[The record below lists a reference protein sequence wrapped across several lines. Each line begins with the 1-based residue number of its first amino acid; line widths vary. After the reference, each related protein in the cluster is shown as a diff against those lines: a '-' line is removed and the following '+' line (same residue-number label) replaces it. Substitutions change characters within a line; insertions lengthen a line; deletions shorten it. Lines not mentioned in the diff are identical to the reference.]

1 MGLFTT
7 TKKFRGQNYSRLKKE
22 CLNRGEKFSDP
33 KFPPHDS
40 TLYYSKQPPGVITW
54 KRPHEIVDKPQ
65 LFIEGASAKDV
76 TQGQLGN
83 CWFVA
88 ACATLAGVKELWH
101 KVIPDYKDQEYGEL
115 HPGIFNFR
123 FWRFG
128 EWVEVVIDDLLPT
141 IEGKLIFTH
150 SKERGEFWCALLEK
164 AYAKLYGSYEALEGG
179 NLSDALVDLT
189 SGVSA
194 HLDLT
199 IGGYVDDF
207 EKRKQLFKMMTKEMS
222 EHSLM
227 CCAITTGETFPRPHS
242 HEEAE
247 MRTNVGLVKGHAYG
261 VTACRK
267 INIGDTGLFSIFK
280 GAQKVRMVRLKNP
293 WGERE
298 WNGAFSDG
306 SPEWSK
312 VSASERQKL
321 GLTFED
327 DGEFWMTF
335 EDFLEHF
342 TDLSICFLINTK
354 FLSFSKT
361 WQETTFFSS
370 WTIGVQGH
378 NTDRAGGCPNHKETF
393 LRNPQ
398 YRFDVRE
405 ETDDIIFQLMQR
417 DAREH
422 KQEGMQNLVIGFH
435 IMKVEENRKY
445 RVHRIHDA
453 VATSDYIRTRSIF
466 LREQLKQGRYVIIPT
481 TFKPDETG
489 DFLMRIFT
497 SKDPDAKELVRDQPK
512 NPWYSCFKKAVM
524 VTTITVKCANN
535 LEKQTAFGEWVNQ
548 AGAMYRSSLQK
559 RRRKHH
565 RRIIDVDPYR
575 DSRDLSSP
583 GEADAYC
590 IIKCEGETVRTPV
603 EKGTSNPNWN
613 TTAIFYRSKPEQP
626 IVIEIWNSNM
636 LVDGFIGRAEV
647 TAPINPTHTQV
658 QLSLYGRRK
667 EKTVEKQGQLLVQVY
682 SDDDLTSI

>member
-1 MGLFTT
+1 MGLFSNITT
-7 TKKFRGQNYSRLKKE
+7 FAGQNYGKLKKD

-40 TLYYSKQPPGVITW
+40 SLFFSKQPPGVITW

-65 LFIEGASAKDV
+65 LFVEGASANDV

-88 ACATLAGVKELWH
+88 ACASLAGVKELWH
-101 KVIPDYKDQEYGEL
+101 RVIPDYKDQEYGDL
-115 HPGIFNFR
+115 HPGIFHFR

-128 EWVEVVIDDLLPT
+128 EWLDVIIDDLLPT
-141 IEGKLIFTH
+141 IEGELVFVH
-150 SKERGEFWCALLEK
+150 SREKKEFWCALLEK
-164 AYAKLYGSYEALEGG
+164 AYAKLHGSYEALEGG

-199 IGGYVDDF
+199 VGGYTDDF
-207 EKRKQLFKMMTKEMS
+207 EKRKQLFKMMVKEMN
-222 EHSLM
+222 EHALM
-227 CCAITTGETFPRPHS
+227 CCAITPHS
-242 HEEAE
+242 HEETE

-261 VTACRK
+261 ITAVRK

-280 GAQKVRMVRLKNP
+280 GAQKIRMVRLKNP

-306 SPEWSK
+306 KERSGFVYTTSELTKMYSRSPEWSK
-312 VSASERQKL
+312 VSASEREKL

-335 EDFLEHF
+335 DDFVEHF

-354 FLSFSKT
+354 VFSLSKT
-361 WQETTFFSS
+361 WHETVFVDA
-370 WTIGVQGH
+370 WTIGIRGH
-378 NTDRAGGCPNHKETF
+378 NSDRAGGCPNHKDSF

-398 YRFDVRE
+398 YRFDIRE
-405 ETDDIIFQLMQR
+405 ESDDVIFQLMQKDTR
-417 DAREH
+417 DR
-422 KQEGMQNLVIGFH
+422 KQEGIQNLVIGFH

-445 RVHRIHDA
+445 RVHRIHESI
-453 VATSDYIRTRSIF
+453 ATSDYIRTRAIF

-489 DFLMRIFT
+489 EFIVRMFT
-497 SKDPDAKELVRDQPK
+497 SKDANSRELTLDQPRIR
-512 NPWYSCFKKAVM
+512 WYSCVKKPVL
-524 VTTITVKCANN
+524 VTTITVKGAFN
-535 LEKQTAFGEWVNQ
+535 LEKQSAFG
-548 AGAMYRSSLQK
+548 
-559 RRRKHH
+559 
-565 RRIIDVDPYR
+565 
-575 DSRDLSSP
+575 

-590 IIKCEGETVRTPV
+590 IIKCEGEVVRTPV
-603 EKGTSNPNWN
+603 EKGTSDPKWD
-613 TTAIFYRSKPEQP
+613 TTAIFYRTKPGQP
-626 IVIEIWNSNM
+626 IVLEVWNSNLLM
-636 LVDGFIGRAEV
+636 DGFIGRAEV
-647 TAPINPTHTQV
+647 VAPINPNVTQV
-658 QLSLYGRRK
+658 ELPLFGRRK
-667 EKTVEKQGQLLVQVY
+667 EKTLEKQGKLVVQVY

>member
-1 MGLFTT
+1 MGLFSNITT
-7 TKKFRGQNYSRLKKE
+7 FAGQNYGKLKKD

-40 TLYYSKQPPGVITW
+40 SLFFSKQPPGVITW

-65 LFIEGASAKDV
+65 LFVEGASANDV

-88 ACATLAGVKELWH
+88 ACASLAGVKELWH
-101 KVIPDYKDQEYGEL
+101 RVIPDYKDQEYGEL
-115 HPGIFNFR
+115 HPGIFHFR

-128 EWVEVVIDDLLPT
+128 EWLDVVIDDLLPT
-141 IEGKLIFTH
+141 IEGELVFVH
-150 SKERGEFWCALLEK
+150 SRERKEFWCALLEK
-164 AYAKLYGSYEALEGG
+164 AYAKLHGSYEALEGG

-199 IGGYVDDF
+199 VGGYTDDF
-207 EKRKQLFKMMTKEMS
+207 EKRKQLFKMMAKEMN
-222 EHSLM
+222 EHALM
-227 CCAITTGETFPRPHS
+227 CCAITTGENFTGPHS

-261 VTACRK
+261 ITAVRK

-280 GAQKVRMVRLKNP
+280 GAQKIRMVRLKNP

-312 VSASERQKL
+312 VSASEREKL

-335 EDFLEHF
+335 DDFVEHF

-354 FLSFSKT
+354 VFSLSKT
-361 WQETTFFSS
+361 WHETVFVDA
-370 WTIGVQGH
+370 WTIGIRGH
-378 NTDRAGGCPNHKETF
+378 NSDRAGGCPNHKDSF

-398 YRFDVRE
+398 YRFDIKE
-405 ETDDIIFQLMQR
+405 ESDDVIFQLMQKDTR
-417 DAREH
+417 DR
-422 KQEGMQNLVIGFH
+422 KQEGLQNLVIGFH

-445 RVHRIHDA
+445 RVHRIHESI
-453 VATSDYIRTRSIF
+453 ATSDYIRTRAIF
-466 LREQLKQGRYVIIPT
+466 LREQLKQGRYVIMPT

-489 DFLMRIFT
+489 EYIMRMFT
-497 SKDPDAKELVRDQPK
+497 SKDANARELTLDQPRIR
-512 NPWYSCFKKAVM
+512 WYSCVKKPVL
-524 VTTITVKCANN
+524 VTTITVKGAFN
-535 LEKQTAFGEWVNQ
+535 LEKQSAFG
-548 AGAMYRSSLQK
+548 
-559 RRRKHH
+559 
-565 RRIIDVDPYR
+565 
-575 DSRDLSSP
+575 

-590 IIKCEGETVRTPV
+590 LIKCESEVVRTPI
-603 EKGTSNPNWN
+603 EKGTSDPKWD
-613 TTAIFYRSKPEQP
+613 TTAIFYRTKPGQP
-626 IVIEIWNSNM
+626 IVLEVWNSNLLM
-636 LVDGFIGRAEV
+636 DGFIGRAEV
-647 TAPINPTHTQV
+647 MAPINPNVTQV
-658 QLSLYGRRK
+658 ELPLFGRRK
-667 EKTVEKQGQLLVQVY
+667 EKTLEKQGKLVVQVY

>member
-1 MGLFTT
+1 MRLP
-7 TKKFRGQNYSRLKKE
+7 NSRQWSSL
-22 CLNRGEKFSDP
+22 
-33 KFPPHDS
+33 
-40 TLYYSKQPPGVITW
+40 

-65 LFIEGASAKDV
+65 LFVEGASANDV

-88 ACATLAGVKELWH
+88 ACASLAGVKELWH
-101 KVIPDYKDQEYGEL
+101 RVIPDYKDQEYGEL
-115 HPGIFNFR
+115 HPGIFHFR

-128 EWVEVVIDDLLPT
+128 EWLDVVIDDLLPT
-141 IEGKLIFTH
+141 IEGELVFVH
-150 SKERGEFWCALLEK
+150 SRERKEFWCALLEK
-164 AYAKLYGSYEALEGG
+164 AYAKLHGSYEALEGG

-199 IGGYVDDF
+199 VGGYTDDF
-207 EKRKQLFKMMTKEMS
+207 EKRKQLFKMMAKEMN
-222 EHSLM
+222 EHALM
-227 CCAITTGETFPRPHS
+227 CCAITPHS

-261 VTACRK
+261 ITAVRK

-280 GAQKVRMVRLKNP
+280 GAQKIRMVRLKNP

-312 VSASERQKL
+312 VSASEREKL

-335 EDFLEHF
+335 DDFVEHF

-354 FLSFSKT
+354 VFSLSKT
-361 WQETTFFSS
+361 WHETVFVDA
-370 WTIGVQGH
+370 WTIGIRGH
-378 NTDRAGGCPNHKETF
+378 NSDRAGGCPNHKDSF

-398 YRFDVRE
+398 YRFDIKE
-405 ETDDIIFQLMQR
+405 ESDDVIFQLMQKDTR
-417 DAREH
+417 DR
-422 KQEGMQNLVIGFH
+422 KQEGLQNLVIGFH

-445 RVHRIHDA
+445 RVHRIHESI
-453 VATSDYIRTRSIF
+453 ATSDYIRTRAIF
-466 LREQLKQGRYVIIPT
+466 LREQLKQGRYVIMPT

-489 DFLMRIFT
+489 EYIMRMFT
-497 SKDPDAKELVRDQPK
+497 SKDANARELTLDQPRIR
-512 NPWYSCFKKAVM
+512 WYSCVKKPVL
-524 VTTITVKCANN
+524 VTTITVKGAFN
-535 LEKQTAFGEWVNQ
+535 LEKQSAFG
-548 AGAMYRSSLQK
+548 
-559 RRRKHH
+559 
-565 RRIIDVDPYR
+565 
-575 DSRDLSSP
+575 

-590 IIKCEGETVRTPV
+590 LIKCESEVVRTPI
-603 EKGTSNPNWN
+603 EKGTSDPKWD
-613 TTAIFYRSKPEQP
+613 TTAIFYRTKPGQP
-626 IVIEIWNSNM
+626 IVLEVWNSNLLM
-636 LVDGFIGRAEV
+636 DGFIGRAEV
-647 TAPINPTHTQV
+647 MAPINPNVTQV
-658 QLSLYGRRK
+658 ELPLFGRRK
-667 EKTVEKQGQLLVQVY
+667 EKTLEKQGKLVVQVY

>member
-1 MGLFTT
+1 MGLFST
-7 TKKFRGQNYSRLKKE
+7 TKAFHGQDYSKLKKD

-40 TLYYSKQPPGVITW
+40 SLFFNKQPPGVITW
-54 KRPHEIVDKPQ
+54 KRPHELVDKPR
-65 LFIEGASAKDV
+65 LFVEGASANDV

-83 CWFVA
+83 CWYVA

-101 KVIPDYKDQEYGEL
+101 KVIPDYKDQEYGDI
-115 HPGIFNFR
+115 HPGIFHFR

-128 EWVEVVIDDLLPT
+128 EWLDVVIDDLLPT
-141 IEGKLIFTH
+141 IEGQLIFTH
-150 SKERGEFWCALLEK
+150 SREKGEFWCALLEK
-164 AYAKLYGSYEALEGG
+164 AYAKLHGSYEALEGG

-199 IGGYVDDF
+199 IGGYIEDF
-207 EKRKQLFKMMTKEMS
+207 EKRKQLFKMMSKEMS
-222 EHSLM
+222 DHALM
-227 CCAITTGETFPRPHS
+227 CCAITPHS

-261 VTACRK
+261 ITACRK
-267 INIGDTGLFSIFK
+267 INIGDTGLFSIFR
-280 GAQKVRMVRLKNP
+280 GVQKVRMIRLKNP

-312 VSASERQKL
+312 VSASEREKL

-335 EDFLEHF
+335 EDFVQHF

-361 WQETTFFSS
+361 WYESIFFSS
-370 WTIGVQGH
+370 WTIGVRGH
-378 NTDRAGGCPNHKETF
+378 NTDRAGGCPNHKDTF

-398 YRFDVRE
+398 YRFDIKD
-405 ETDDIIFQLMQR
+405 ETDDVIFQLMQKDTR
-417 DAREH
+417 DR
-422 KQEGMQNLVIGFH
+422 KQDGIQSLVIGFH
-435 IMKVEENRKY
+435 IMKVEENRRY
-445 RVHRIHDA
+445 RVHRIHDS
-453 VATSDYIRTRSIF
+453 VATSDYIRTRAIF

-489 DFLMRIFT
+489 EFILRMFT
-497 SKDPDAKELVRDQPK
+497 SKDPDARELKKDQPK
-512 NPWYSCFKKAVM
+512 IPWYSCVKKPAI
-524 VTTITVKCANN
+524 VTTVTVKCAYN
-535 LEKQTAFGEWVNQ
+535 LEKQSAFG
-548 AGAMYRSSLQK
+548 
-559 RRRKHH
+559 
-565 RRIIDVDPYR
+565 
-575 DSRDLSSP
+575 

-590 IIKCEGETVRTPV
+590 IIKCEGESVRTPID
-603 EKGTSNPNWN
+603 KKTSNPEWN
-613 TTAIFYRSKPEQP
+613 TTAIFYRTKPEQP
-626 IVIEIWNSNM
+626 LVIEICLLPQNFHSRMDACPDGVFMREVIISFVFFLGFFKVTLLTASEM
-636 LVDGFIGRAEV
+636 LPYD
-647 TAPINPTHTQV
+647 
-658 QLSLYGRRK
+658 SLILGVPQKMYH
-667 EKTVEKQGQLLVQVY
+667 
-682 SDDDLTSI
+682 D

>member
-40 TLYYSKQPPGVITW
+40 TLYFSKQPPGVITW

-65 LFIEGASAKDV
+65 LFIEGASARDV

-227 CCAITTGETFPRPHS
+227 CCAITPHS

-247 MRTNVGLVKGHAYG
+247 MRTSVGLVKGHAYG

-361 WQETTFFSS
+361 WQETTFFNS
-370 WTIGVQGH
+370 WTIGVRGH

-405 ETDDIIFQLMQR
+405 ETDDVIFQLMQR

-466 LREQLKQGRYVIIPT
+466 LREQLKQGRYVLIPT

-497 SKDPDAKELVRDQPK
+497 SKDPDAKELVLDQPK

-535 LEKQTAFGEWVNQ
+535 LEKQTAFG
-548 AGAMYRSSLQK
+548 
-559 RRRKHH
+559 
-565 RRIIDVDPYR
+565 
-575 DSRDLSSP
+575 

-603 EKGTSNPNWN
+603 EKGTSNPKWN

-647 TAPINPTHTQV
+647 TAPINPSHTQV

>member
-1 MGLFTT
+1 MGLFST
-7 TKKFRGQNYSRLKKE
+7 TKAFHGQDYSKLKKD

-40 TLYYSKQPPGVITW
+40 SLFFNKQPPGVITW
-54 KRPHEIVDKPQ
+54 KRPHELVDKPR
-65 LFIEGASAKDV
+65 LFVEGASANDV

-83 CWFVA
+83 CWYVA

-101 KVIPDYKDQEYGEL
+101 KVIPDYKDQEYGDI
-115 HPGIFNFR
+115 HPGIFHFR

-128 EWVEVVIDDLLPT
+128 EWLDVVIDDLLPT
-141 IEGKLIFTH
+141 IEGQLIFTH
-150 SKERGEFWCALLEK
+150 SREKGEFWCALLEK
-164 AYAKLYGSYEALEGG
+164 AYAKLHGSYEALEGG

-199 IGGYVDDF
+199 IGGYIEDF
-207 EKRKQLFKMMTKEMS
+207 EKRKQLFKMMSKEMS
-222 EHSLM
+222 DHALM
-227 CCAITTGETFPRPHS
+227 CCAITPHS

-261 VTACRK
+261 ITACRK
-267 INIGDTGLFSIFK
+267 INIGDTGLFSIFR
-280 GAQKVRMVRLKNP
+280 GVQKVRMIRLKNP

-312 VSASERQKL
+312 VSASEREKL

-335 EDFLEHF
+335 EDFVQHF

-361 WQETTFFSS
+361 WYESIFFSS
-370 WTIGVQGH
+370 WTIGVRGH
-378 NTDRAGGCPNHKETF
+378 NTDRAGGCPNHKDTF

-398 YRFDVRE
+398 YRFDIKD
-405 ETDDIIFQLMQR
+405 ETDDVIFQLMQKDTR
-417 DAREH
+417 DR
-422 KQEGMQNLVIGFH
+422 KQDGIQSLVIGFH
-435 IMKVEENRKY
+435 IMKVEENRRY
-445 RVHRIHDA
+445 RVHRIHDS
-453 VATSDYIRTRSIF
+453 VATSDYIRTRAIF

-489 DFLMRIFT
+489 EFILRMFT
-497 SKDPDAKELVRDQPK
+497 SKDPDARELKKDQPK
-512 NPWYSCFKKAVM
+512 IPWYSCVKKPAI
-524 VTTITVKCANN
+524 VTTVTVKCAYN
-535 LEKQTAFGEWVNQ
+535 LEKQSAFG
-548 AGAMYRSSLQK
+548 
-559 RRRKHH
+559 
-565 RRIIDVDPYR
+565 
-575 DSRDLSSP
+575 

-590 IIKCEGETVRTPV
+590 IIKCEGESVRTPID
-603 EKGTSNPNWN
+603 KKTSNPEWN
-613 TTAIFYRSKPEQP
+613 TTAIFYRTKPEQP
-626 IVIEIWNSNM
+626 LVIEIWNSNM
-636 LVDGFIGRAEV
+636 LMDGFIGRAEV
-647 TAPINPTHTQV
+647 TAPINPSITQIE
-658 QLSLYGRRK
+658 LSLFGRRK
-667 EKTVEKQGQLLVQVY
+667 EKTVEKPGKLIVQVY

>member
-1 MGLFTT
+1 MGLFSSA
-7 TKKFRGQNYSRLKKE
+7 KNFRGQDYAKLKKD

-40 TLYYSKQPPGVITW
+40 SLYFSKQPPGVVTW
-54 KRPHEIVDKPQ
+54 KRPHELVDKPQ

-101 KVIPDYKDQEYGEL
+101 KVIPDYKDQEYGDL
-115 HPGIFNFR
+115 HPGIFHFR

-128 EWVEVVIDDLLPT
+128 EWIEVVVDDLLPT
-141 IEGKLIFTH
+141 IEGQLIFTH

-207 EKRKQLFKMMTKEMS
+207 EKRKQLFKMMSKEMN

-227 CCAITTGETFPRPHS
+227 CCAITPHS

-247 MRTNVGLVKGHAYG
+247 MRTSVGLVKGHAYG
-261 VTACRK
+261 ITACKK

-293 WGERE
+293 WGEKE

-361 WQETTFFSS
+361 WHETTFFNS
-370 WTIGVQGH
+370 WTIGIRGH
-378 NTDRAGGCPNHKETF
+378 NSDRAGGCPNHKDTF

-398 YRFDVRE
+398 FRFDIKE
-405 ETDDIIFQLMQR
+405 ETDDVVFQLMQK
-417 DAREH
+417 DARER

-435 IMKVEENRKY
+435 IMRVEENRKY

-453 VATSDYIRTRSIF
+453 VATSDYIRTRGIF
-466 LREQLKQGRYVIIPT
+466 LREQLKEGRYVIIPT

-489 DFLMRIFT
+489 EFLLRVFT
-497 SKDPDAKELVRDQPK
+497 SKDPDAKELIKDQPK

-524 VTTITVKCANN
+524 VTTITVKCASN
-535 LEKQTAFGEWVNQ
+535 LEKQSAFG
-548 AGAMYRSSLQK
+548 G
-559 RRRKHH
+559 
-565 RRIIDVDPYR
+565 DP
-575 DSRDLSSP
+575 DS
-583 GEADAYC
+583 YC

-603 EKGTSNPNWN
+603 EKGTANPKWN
-613 TTAIFYRSKPEQP
+613 TTAIFYRAKPEQP

-647 TAPINPTHTQV
+647 TAPINPNYTQV

-667 EKTVEKQGQLLVQVY
+667 EKTVEKQGHLLVQVY

>member
-40 TLYYSKQPPGVITW
+40 TLYFSKQPPGVITW

-65 LFIEGASAKDV
+65 LFIEGASARDV

-227 CCAITTGETFPRPHS
+227 CCAITPHS

-247 MRTNVGLVKGHAYG
+247 MRTSVGLVKGHAYG

-361 WQETTFFSS
+361 WQETTFFNS
-370 WTIGVQGH
+370 WTIGVRGH

-405 ETDDIIFQLMQR
+405 ETDDVIFQLMQR

-466 LREQLKQGRYVIIPT
+466 LREQLKQGRYVVIPT

-497 SKDPDAKELVRDQPK
+497 SKDPDAKELVLDQPK

-535 LEKQTAFGEWVNQ
+535 LEKQTAFG
-548 AGAMYRSSLQK
+548 
-559 RRRKHH
+559 
-565 RRIIDVDPYR
+565 
-575 DSRDLSSP
+575 

-603 EKGTSNPNWN
+603 EKGTSNPKWN

-647 TAPINPTHTQV
+647 TAPINPSHTQV

>member
-40 TLYYSKQPPGVITW
+40 TLYFSKQPPGVITW

-65 LFIEGASAKDV
+65 LFIEGASARDV

-227 CCAITTGETFPRPHS
+227 CCAITPHS
-242 HEEAE
+242 HEESE
-247 MRTNVGLVKGHAYG
+247 MRTSVGLVKGHAYG

-361 WQETTFFSS
+361 WQETTFFNS
-370 WTIGVQGH
+370 WTIGVRGH
-378 NTDRAGGCPNHKETF
+378 NADRAGGCPNHKETF

-398 YRFDVRE
+398 YRFDVKE
-405 ETDDIIFQLMQR
+405 ETDDVIFQLMQR

-497 SKDPDAKELVRDQPK
+497 SKDPDAKELVLDQPK

-535 LEKQTAFGEWVNQ
+535 LEKQTAFG
-548 AGAMYRSSLQK
+548 
-559 RRRKHH
+559 
-565 RRIIDVDPYR
+565 
-575 DSRDLSSP
+575 

-603 EKGTSNPNWN
+603 EKGTSNPKWN

-647 TAPINPTHTQV
+647 TAPINPSHTQV

>member
-1 MGLFTT
+1 MGLFSSA
-7 TKKFRGQNYSRLKKE
+7 KNFRGQDYAKLKKD

-40 TLYYSKQPPGVITW
+40 SLYFSKQPPGVVTW
-54 KRPHEIVDKPQ
+54 KRPHELVDKPQ

-101 KVIPDYKDQEYGEL
+101 KVIPDYKDQEYGDL
-115 HPGIFNFR
+115 HPGIFHFR

-128 EWVEVVIDDLLPT
+128 EWIEVVVDDLLPT
-141 IEGKLIFTH
+141 IEGQLIFTH

-207 EKRKQLFKMMTKEMS
+207 EKRKQLFKMMSKEMN

-247 MRTNVGLVKGHAYG
+247 MRTSVGLVKGHAYG
-261 VTACRK
+261 ITACKK

-293 WGERE
+293 WGEKE

-361 WQETTFFSS
+361 WHETTFFNS
-370 WTIGVQGH
+370 WTIGIRGH
-378 NTDRAGGCPNHKETF
+378 NSDRAGGCPNHKDTF

-398 YRFDVRE
+398 FRFDIKE
-405 ETDDIIFQLMQR
+405 ETDDVVFQLMQK
-417 DAREH
+417 DARER

-435 IMKVEENRKY
+435 IMRVEENRKY

-453 VATSDYIRTRSIF
+453 VATSDYIRTRGIF
-466 LREQLKQGRYVIIPT
+466 LREQLKEGRYVIIPT

-489 DFLMRIFT
+489 EFLLRVFT
-497 SKDPDAKELVRDQPK
+497 SKDPDAKELIKDQPK

-524 VTTITVKCANN
+524 VTTITVKCASN
-535 LEKQTAFGEWVNQ
+535 LEKQSAFG
-548 AGAMYRSSLQK
+548 G
-559 RRRKHH
+559 
-565 RRIIDVDPYR
+565 DP
-575 DSRDLSSP
+575 DS
-583 GEADAYC
+583 YC

-603 EKGTSNPNWN
+603 EKGTANPKWN
-613 TTAIFYRSKPEQP
+613 TTAIFYRAKPEQP

-647 TAPINPTHTQV
+647 TAPINPNYTQV

-667 EKTVEKQGQLLVQVY
+667 EKTVEKQGHLLVQVY

>member
-1 MGLFTT
+1 MGLFST
-7 TKKFRGQNYSRLKKE
+7 TKAFHGQDYSKLKKD

-40 TLYYSKQPPGVITW
+40 SLFFNKQPPGVITW
-54 KRPHEIVDKPQ
+54 KRPHELVDKPR
-65 LFIEGASAKDV
+65 LFVEGASANDV

-83 CWFVA
+83 CWYVA

-101 KVIPDYKDQEYGEL
+101 KVIPDYKDQEYGDI
-115 HPGIFNFR
+115 HPGIFHFR

-128 EWVEVVIDDLLPT
+128 EWLDVVIDDLLPT
-141 IEGKLIFTH
+141 IEGQLIFTH
-150 SKERGEFWCALLEK
+150 SREKGEFWCALLEK
-164 AYAKLYGSYEALEGG
+164 AYAKLHGSYEALEGG

-199 IGGYVDDF
+199 IGGYIEDF
-207 EKRKQLFKMMTKEMS
+207 EKRKQLFKMMSKEMS
-222 EHSLM
+222 DHALM
-227 CCAITTGETFPRPHS
+227 CCAITPHS

-261 VTACRK
+261 ITACRK
-267 INIGDTGLFSIFK
+267 INIGDTGLFSIFR
-280 GAQKVRMVRLKNP
+280 GVQKVRMIRLKNP

-312 VSASERQKL
+312 VSASEREKL

-335 EDFLEHF
+335 EDFVQHF

-361 WQETTFFSS
+361 WYESMFFSS
-370 WTIGVQGH
+370 WTIGVRGH
-378 NTDRAGGCPNHKETF
+378 NTDRAGGCPNHKDTF

-398 YRFDVRE
+398 YRFDIKD
-405 ETDDIIFQLMQR
+405 ETDDVIFQLMQKDTR
-417 DAREH
+417 DR
-422 KQEGMQNLVIGFH
+422 KQDGIQSLVIGFH
-435 IMKVEENRKY
+435 IMKVEENRRY
-445 RVHRIHDA
+445 RVHRIHDS
-453 VATSDYIRTRSIF
+453 VATSDYIRTRAIF

-489 DFLMRIFT
+489 EFILRMFT
-497 SKDPDAKELVRDQPK
+497 SKDPDARELKKDQPK
-512 NPWYSCFKKAVM
+512 IPWYSCVKKPAI
-524 VTTITVKCANN
+524 VTTVTVKCAYN
-535 LEKQTAFGEWVNQ
+535 LEKQSAFG
-548 AGAMYRSSLQK
+548 
-559 RRRKHH
+559 
-565 RRIIDVDPYR
+565 
-575 DSRDLSSP
+575 
-583 GEADAYC
+583 GEVDAYC
-590 IIKCEGETVRTPV
+590 IIKCEGESVRTPID
-603 EKGTSNPNWN
+603 KKTSNPEWN
-613 TTAIFYRSKPEQP
+613 TTAIFYRTKPEQP
-626 IVIEIWNSNM
+626 LVIEIWNSNM
-636 LVDGFIGRAEV
+636 LMDGFIGRAEV
-647 TAPINPTHTQV
+647 TAPINPSITQIE
-658 QLSLYGRRK
+658 LSLFGRRK
-667 EKTVEKQGQLLVQVY
+667 EKTVEKPGKLIVQVY

>member
-1 MGLFTT
+1 MGLFSNVTT
-7 TKKFRGQNYSRLKKE
+7 FAGQNYSKLKKD

-40 TLYYSKQPPGVITW
+40 SLFFSKQPPGVITW

-65 LFIEGASAKDV
+65 LFVEGASANDV

-88 ACATLAGVKELWH
+88 ACASLAGVKELWH
-101 KVIPDYKDQEYGEL
+101 RVIPDYKDQEYGEL
-115 HPGIFNFR
+115 HPGIFHFR

-128 EWVEVVIDDLLPT
+128 EWLDVVIDDLLPT
-141 IEGKLIFTH
+141 IEGELIFVH
-150 SKERGEFWCALLEK
+150 SREKKEFWCALLEK
-164 AYAKLYGSYEALEGG
+164 AYAKLHGSYEALEGG

-199 IGGYVDDF
+199 VGGYTDDF
-207 EKRKQLFKMMTKEMS
+207 EKRKQLFKMMVKEMN
-222 EHSLM
+222 EHALM
-227 CCAITTGETFPRPHS
+227 CCAITTGENFTGPHS

-261 VTACRK
+261 ITAVRK

-280 GAQKVRMVRLKNP
+280 GAQKIRMVRLKNP

-312 VSASERQKL
+312 VSASEREKL

-335 EDFLEHF
+335 DDFVEHF

-354 FLSFSKT
+354 VFSLSKT
-361 WQETTFFSS
+361 WHETVFMDA
-370 WTIGVQGH
+370 WTIGIRGH
-378 NTDRAGGCPNHKETF
+378 NSDRAGGCPNHKDSF

-398 YRFDVRE
+398 YRFDIRE
-405 ETDDIIFQLMQR
+405 ESDDVIFQLMQKDTR
-417 DAREH
+417 DR
-422 KQEGMQNLVIGFH
+422 KQEGIQNLVIGFH

-445 RVHRIHDA
+445 RVHRIHESI
-453 VATSDYIRTRSIF
+453 ATSDYIRTRAIF
-466 LREQLKQGRYVIIPT
+466 LREQLKQGRYVLIPT

-489 DFLMRIFT
+489 EFIMRMFT
-497 SKDPDAKELVRDQPK
+497 SKDASARELILDQPRIR
-512 NPWYSCFKKAVM
+512 WYSCVKKPVL
-524 VTTITVKCANN
+524 VTTITVKGAFN
-535 LEKQTAFGEWVNQ
+535 LEKQSAFG
-548 AGAMYRSSLQK
+548 
-559 RRRKHH
+559 
-565 RRIIDVDPYR
+565 
-575 DSRDLSSP
+575 

-590 IIKCEGETVRTPV
+590 IIKCEGEVVRTLV
-603 EKGTSNPNWN
+603 EKGTSDPKWD
-613 TTAIFYRSKPEQP
+613 TTAIFYRTKPGQP
-626 IVIEIWNSNM
+626 IVLEVWNSNLLM
-636 LVDGFIGRAEV
+636 DGFIGRAEV
-647 TAPINPTHTQV
+647 VAPINPNVTQV
-658 QLSLYGRRK
+658 ELPLFGRRK
-667 EKTVEKQGQLLVQVY
+667 EKTLEKQGKLVVQVY

>member
-40 TLYYSKQPPGVITW
+40 TLYFSKQPPGVITW

-65 LFIEGASAKDV
+65 LFIEGASARDV

-207 EKRKQLFKMMTKEMS
+207 EKRKQLFKMMSKEMS

-227 CCAITTGETFPRPHS
+227 CCAITPHS

-306 SPEWSK
+306 SPEWAK

-335 EDFLEHF
+335 EDFLENF

-361 WQETTFFSS
+361 WQETTFFNS
-370 WTIGVQGH
+370 WTIGVRGH

-405 ETDDIIFQLMQR
+405 ETDDVIFQLMQR

-435 IMKVEENRKY
+435 IMRVEENRKY

-497 SKDPDAKELVRDQPK
+497 SKDPDAKELVLDQPK

-535 LEKQTAFGEWVNQ
+535 LEKQTAFG
-548 AGAMYRSSLQK
+548 
-559 RRRKHH
+559 
-565 RRIIDVDPYR
+565 
-575 DSRDLSSP
+575 

-603 EKGTSNPNWN
+603 EKGTSNPKWN

-647 TAPINPTHTQV
+647 TAPINPSHTQV

>member
-227 CCAITTGETFPRPHS
+227 CCAITPHS

-535 LEKQTAFGEWVNQ
+535 LEKQTAFG
-548 AGAMYRSSLQK
+548 
-559 RRRKHH
+559 
-565 RRIIDVDPYR
+565 
-575 DSRDLSSP
+575 

>member
-1 MGLFTT
+1 MGLFSSA
-7 TKKFRGQNYSRLKKE
+7 KNFRGQDYAKLKKD

-40 TLYYSKQPPGVITW
+40 SLYFSKQPPGVVTW
-54 KRPHEIVDKPQ
+54 KRPHELVDKPQ

-101 KVIPDYKDQEYGEL
+101 KVIPDYKDQEYGDL
-115 HPGIFNFR
+115 HPGIFHFR

-128 EWVEVVIDDLLPT
+128 EWIEVVVDDLLPT
-141 IEGKLIFTH
+141 IEGQLIFTH

-207 EKRKQLFKMMTKEMS
+207 EKRKQLFKMMSKEMN

-227 CCAITTGETFPRPHS
+227 CCAITPHS

-247 MRTNVGLVKGHAYG
+247 MRTSVGLVKGHAYG
-261 VTACRK
+261 ITACKK

-293 WGERE
+293 WGEKE

-306 SPEWSK
+306 TERSEFVYSTSQLTKMYSRSPEWSK

-361 WQETTFFSS
+361 WHETTFFNS
-370 WTIGVQGH
+370 WTIGIRGH
-378 NTDRAGGCPNHKETF
+378 NSDRAGGCPNHKDTF

-398 YRFDVRE
+398 FRFDIKE
-405 ETDDIIFQLMQR
+405 ETDDVVFQLMQK
-417 DAREH
+417 DARER

-435 IMKVEENRKY
+435 IMRVEENRKY

-453 VATSDYIRTRSIF
+453 VATSDYIRTRGIF
-466 LREQLKQGRYVIIPT
+466 LREQLKEGRYVIIPT

-489 DFLMRIFT
+489 EFLLRVFT
-497 SKDPDAKELVRDQPK
+497 SKDPDAKELIKDQPK

-524 VTTITVKCANN
+524 VTTITVKCASN
-535 LEKQTAFGEWVNQ
+535 LEKQSAFG
-548 AGAMYRSSLQK
+548 G
-559 RRRKHH
+559 
-565 RRIIDVDPYR
+565 DP
-575 DSRDLSSP
+575 DS
-583 GEADAYC
+583 YC

-603 EKGTSNPNWN
+603 EKGTANPKWN
-613 TTAIFYRSKPEQP
+613 TTAIFYRAKPEQP

-647 TAPINPTHTQV
+647 TAPINPNYTQV

-667 EKTVEKQGQLLVQVY
+667 EKTVEKQGHLLVQVY

>member
-1 MGLFTT
+1 MGLFSNITT
-7 TKKFRGQNYSRLKKE
+7 FAGQNYGKLKKD

-40 TLYYSKQPPGVITW
+40 SLFFSKQPPGVITW

-65 LFIEGASAKDV
+65 LFVEGASANDV

-88 ACATLAGVKELWH
+88 ACASLAGVKELWH
-101 KVIPDYKDQEYGEL
+101 RVIPDYKDQEYGEL
-115 HPGIFNFR
+115 HPGIFHFR

-128 EWVEVVIDDLLPT
+128 EWLDVVIDDLLPT
-141 IEGKLIFTH
+141 IEGELVFVH
-150 SKERGEFWCALLEK
+150 SRERKEFWCALLEK
-164 AYAKLYGSYEALEGG
+164 AYAKLHGSYEALEGG

-199 IGGYVDDF
+199 VGGYTDDF
-207 EKRKQLFKMMTKEMS
+207 EKRKQLFKMMAKEMN
-222 EHSLM
+222 EHALM
-227 CCAITTGETFPRPHS
+227 CCAITPHS

-261 VTACRK
+261 ITAVRK

-280 GAQKVRMVRLKNP
+280 GAQKIRMVRLKNP

-312 VSASERQKL
+312 VSASEREKL

-335 EDFLEHF
+335 DDFVEHF

-354 FLSFSKT
+354 VFSLSKT
-361 WQETTFFSS
+361 WHETVFVDA
-370 WTIGVQGH
+370 WTIGIRGH
-378 NTDRAGGCPNHKETF
+378 NSDRAGGCPNHKDSF

-398 YRFDVRE
+398 YRFDIKE
-405 ETDDIIFQLMQR
+405 ESDDVIFQLMQKDTR
-417 DAREH
+417 DR
-422 KQEGMQNLVIGFH
+422 KQEGLQNLVIGFH

-445 RVHRIHDA
+445 RVHRIHESI
-453 VATSDYIRTRSIF
+453 ATSDYIRTRAIF
-466 LREQLKQGRYVIIPT
+466 LREQLKQGRYVIMPT

-489 DFLMRIFT
+489 EYIMRMFT
-497 SKDPDAKELVRDQPK
+497 SKDANARELTLDQPRIR
-512 NPWYSCFKKAVM
+512 WYSCVKKPVL
-524 VTTITVKCANN
+524 VTTITVKGAFN
-535 LEKQTAFGEWVNQ
+535 LEKQSAFG
-548 AGAMYRSSLQK
+548 
-559 RRRKHH
+559 
-565 RRIIDVDPYR
+565 
-575 DSRDLSSP
+575 

-590 IIKCEGETVRTPV
+590 LIKCESEVVRTPI
-603 EKGTSNPNWN
+603 EKGTSDPKWD
-613 TTAIFYRSKPEQP
+613 TTAIFYRTKPGQP
-626 IVIEIWNSNM
+626 IVLEVWNSNLLM
-636 LVDGFIGRAEV
+636 DGFIGRAEV
-647 TAPINPTHTQV
+647 MAPINPNVTQV
-658 QLSLYGRRK
+658 ELPLFGRRK
-667 EKTVEKQGQLLVQVY
+667 EKTLEKQGKLVVQVY

>member
-1 MGLFTT
+1 MGLFSNVTT
-7 TKKFRGQNYSRLKKE
+7 FAGQNYSKLKKD

-40 TLYYSKQPPGVITW
+40 SLFFSKQPPGVITW

-65 LFIEGASAKDV
+65 LFVEGASANDV

-88 ACATLAGVKELWH
+88 ACASLAGVKELWH
-101 KVIPDYKDQEYGEL
+101 RVIPDYKDQEYGEL
-115 HPGIFNFR
+115 HPGIFHFR

-128 EWVEVVIDDLLPT
+128 EWLDVVIDDLLPT
-141 IEGKLIFTH
+141 IEGELIFVH
-150 SKERGEFWCALLEK
+150 SREKKEFWCALLEK
-164 AYAKLYGSYEALEGG
+164 AYAKLHGSYEALEGG

-199 IGGYVDDF
+199 VGGYTDDF
-207 EKRKQLFKMMTKEMS
+207 EKRKQLFKMMVKEMN
-222 EHSLM
+222 EHALM
-227 CCAITTGETFPRPHS
+227 CCAITPHS

-261 VTACRK
+261 ITAVRK

-280 GAQKVRMVRLKNP
+280 GAQKIRMVRLKNP

-312 VSASERQKL
+312 VSASEREKL

-335 EDFLEHF
+335 DDFVEHF

-354 FLSFSKT
+354 VFSLSKT
-361 WQETTFFSS
+361 WHETVFMDA
-370 WTIGVQGH
+370 WTIGIRGH
-378 NTDRAGGCPNHKETF
+378 NSDRAGGCPNHKDSF

-398 YRFDVRE
+398 YRFDIRE
-405 ETDDIIFQLMQR
+405 ESDDVIFQLMQKDTR
-417 DAREH
+417 DR
-422 KQEGMQNLVIGFH
+422 KQEGIQNLVIGFH

-445 RVHRIHDA
+445 RVHRIHESI
-453 VATSDYIRTRSIF
+453 ATSDYIRTRAIF
-466 LREQLKQGRYVIIPT
+466 LREQLKQGRYVLIPT

-489 DFLMRIFT
+489 EFIMRMFT
-497 SKDPDAKELVRDQPK
+497 SKDASARELILDQPRIR
-512 NPWYSCFKKAVM
+512 WYSCVKKPVL
-524 VTTITVKCANN
+524 VTTITVKGAFN
-535 LEKQTAFGEWVNQ
+535 LEKQSAFG
-548 AGAMYRSSLQK
+548 
-559 RRRKHH
+559 
-565 RRIIDVDPYR
+565 
-575 DSRDLSSP
+575 

-590 IIKCEGETVRTPV
+590 IIKCEGEVVRTLV
-603 EKGTSNPNWN
+603 EKGTSDPKWD
-613 TTAIFYRSKPEQP
+613 TTAIFYRTKPGQP
-626 IVIEIWNSNM
+626 IVLEVWNSNLLM
-636 LVDGFIGRAEV
+636 DGFIGRAEV
-647 TAPINPTHTQV
+647 VAPINPNVTQV
-658 QLSLYGRRK
+658 ELPLFGRRK
-667 EKTVEKQGQLLVQVY
+667 EKTLEKQGKLVVQVY

>member
-1 MGLFTT
+1 MGLFSNITT
-7 TKKFRGQNYSRLKKE
+7 FAGQNYGKLKKD

-40 TLYYSKQPPGVITW
+40 SLFFSKQPPGVITW

-65 LFIEGASAKDV
+65 LFVEGASANDV

-88 ACATLAGVKELWH
+88 ACASLAGVKELWH
-101 KVIPDYKDQEYGEL
+101 RVIPDYKDQEYGDL
-115 HPGIFNFR
+115 HPGIFHFR

-128 EWVEVVIDDLLPT
+128 EWLDVIIDDLLPT
-141 IEGKLIFTH
+141 IEGELVFVH
-150 SKERGEFWCALLEK
+150 SREKKEFWCALLEK
-164 AYAKLYGSYEALEGG
+164 AYAKLHGSYEALEGG

-199 IGGYVDDF
+199 VGGYTDDF
-207 EKRKQLFKMMTKEMS
+207 EKRKQLFKMMVKEMN
-222 EHSLM
+222 EHALM
-227 CCAITTGETFPRPHS
+227 CCAITPHS
-242 HEEAE
+242 HEETE

-261 VTACRK
+261 ITAVRK

-280 GAQKVRMVRLKNP
+280 GAQKIRMVRLKNP

-312 VSASERQKL
+312 VSASEREKL

-335 EDFLEHF
+335 DDFVEHF

-354 FLSFSKT
+354 VFSLSKT
-361 WQETTFFSS
+361 WHETVFVDA
-370 WTIGVQGH
+370 WTIGIRGH
-378 NTDRAGGCPNHKETF
+378 NSDRAGGCPNHKDSF

-398 YRFDVRE
+398 YRFDIRE
-405 ETDDIIFQLMQR
+405 ESDDVIFQLMQKDTR
-417 DAREH
+417 DR
-422 KQEGMQNLVIGFH
+422 KQEGIQNLVIGFH

-445 RVHRIHDA
+445 RVHRIHESI
-453 VATSDYIRTRSIF
+453 ATSDYIRTRAIF

-489 DFLMRIFT
+489 EFIVRMFT
-497 SKDPDAKELVRDQPK
+497 SKDANSRELTLDQPRIR
-512 NPWYSCFKKAVM
+512 WYSCVKKPVL
-524 VTTITVKCANN
+524 VTTITVKGAFN
-535 LEKQTAFGEWVNQ
+535 LEKQSAFG
-548 AGAMYRSSLQK
+548 
-559 RRRKHH
+559 
-565 RRIIDVDPYR
+565 
-575 DSRDLSSP
+575 

-590 IIKCEGETVRTPV
+590 IIKCEGEVVRTPV
-603 EKGTSNPNWN
+603 EKGTSDPKWD
-613 TTAIFYRSKPEQP
+613 TTAIFYRTKPGQP
-626 IVIEIWNSNM
+626 IVLEVWNSNLLM
-636 LVDGFIGRAEV
+636 DGFIGRAEV
-647 TAPINPTHTQV
+647 VAPINPNVTQV
-658 QLSLYGRRK
+658 ELPLFGRRK
-667 EKTVEKQGQLLVQVY
+667 EKTLEKQGKLVVQVY

>member
-1 MGLFTT
+1 MGLFSNVTA
-7 TKKFRGQNYSRLKKE
+7 FAAQNYGKLKKD

-40 TLYYSKQPPGVITW
+40 SLFFSKQPPGVITW

-65 LFIEGASAKDV
+65 LFVEGASANDV

-88 ACATLAGVKELWH
+88 ACASLAGVKELWH
-101 KVIPDYKDQEYGEL
+101 RVIPDYKDQEYGDL
-115 HPGIFNFR
+115 HPGIFHFR

-128 EWVEVVIDDLLPT
+128 EWLDVVIDDLLPT
-141 IEGKLIFTH
+141 IEGELVFVH
-150 SKERGEFWCALLEK
+150 SREKKEFWCALLEK
-164 AYAKLYGSYEALEGG
+164 AYAKLHGSYEALEGG

-199 IGGYVDDF
+199 VGGYTDDF
-207 EKRKQLFKMMTKEMS
+207 EKRKQLFKMMAKEMN
-222 EHSLM
+222 EHALM
-227 CCAITTGETFPRPHS
+227 CCAITPHS

-261 VTACRK
+261 ITAVRK

-280 GAQKVRMVRLKNP
+280 GAQKIRMVRLKNP

-312 VSASERQKL
+312 VSASEREKL

-335 EDFLEHF
+335 DDFVEHF

-354 FLSFSKT
+354 VFSLSKT
-361 WQETTFFSS
+361 WHETVFVDA
-370 WTIGVQGH
+370 WTIGIRGH
-378 NTDRAGGCPNHKETF
+378 NSDRAGGCPNHKDSF

-398 YRFDVRE
+398 YRFDIRE
-405 ETDDIIFQLMQR
+405 ESDDVIFQLMQKDTR
-417 DAREH
+417 DR
-422 KQEGMQNLVIGFH
+422 KQEGIQNLVIGFH

-445 RVHRIHDA
+445 RVHRIHESI
-453 VATSDYIRTRSIF
+453 ATSDYIRTRAIF

-489 DFLMRIFT
+489 EFIMRMFT
-497 SKDPDAKELVRDQPK
+497 SKDASARELTLDQPRIR
-512 NPWYSCFKKAVM
+512 WYSCVKKPVL
-524 VTTITVKCANN
+524 VTTITVKGAFN
-535 LEKQTAFGEWVNQ
+535 LEKQSAFG
-548 AGAMYRSSLQK
+548 
-559 RRRKHH
+559 
-565 RRIIDVDPYR
+565 
-575 DSRDLSSP
+575 

-590 IIKCEGETVRTPV
+590 LIKCEGEVVRTPV
-603 EKGTSNPNWN
+603 EKGTSDPKWD
-613 TTAIFYRSKPEQP
+613 TTAIFYRTKPGQP
-626 IVIEIWNSNM
+626 IVLEVWNSNLLM
-636 LVDGFIGRAEV
+636 DGFIGRAEV
-647 TAPINPTHTQV
+647 VAPINPNVTQV
-658 QLSLYGRRK
+658 ELPLFGRRK
-667 EKTVEKQGQLLVQVY
+667 EKTLEKQGKLVVQVY

>member
-1 MGLFTT
+1 MGLFSSA
-7 TKKFRGQNYSRLKKE
+7 KNFRGQDYAKLKKD

-40 TLYYSKQPPGVITW
+40 SLYFSKQPPGVVTW
-54 KRPHEIVDKPQ
+54 KRPHELVDKPQ

-101 KVIPDYKDQEYGEL
+101 KVIPDYKDQEYGDL
-115 HPGIFNFR
+115 HPGIFHFR

-128 EWVEVVIDDLLPT
+128 EWIEVVVDDLLPT
-141 IEGKLIFTH
+141 IEGQLIFTH

-207 EKRKQLFKMMTKEMS
+207 EKRKQLFKMMSKEMN

-227 CCAITTGETFPRPHS
+227 CCAITPHS

-247 MRTNVGLVKGHAYG
+247 MRTSVGLVKGHAYG
-261 VTACRK
+261 ITACKK

-293 WGERE
+293 WGEKE

-361 WQETTFFSS
+361 WHETTFFNS
-370 WTIGVQGH
+370 WTIGIRGH
-378 NTDRAGGCPNHKETF
+378 NSDRAGGCPNHKDTF

-398 YRFDVRE
+398 FRFDIKE
-405 ETDDIIFQLMQR
+405 ETDDVVFQLMQK
-417 DAREH
+417 DARER

-435 IMKVEENRKY
+435 IMRVEENRKY

-453 VATSDYIRTRSIF
+453 VATSDYIRTRGIF
-466 LREQLKQGRYVIIPT
+466 LREQLKEGRYVIIPT

-489 DFLMRIFT
+489 EFLLRVFT
-497 SKDPDAKELVRDQPK
+497 SKDPDAKELIKDQPK

-524 VTTITVKCANN
+524 VTTITVKCGSN
-535 LEKQTAFGEWVNQ
+535 LEKQSAFG
-548 AGAMYRSSLQK
+548 G
-559 RRRKHH
+559 
-565 RRIIDVDPYR
+565 DP
-575 DSRDLSSP
+575 DS
-583 GEADAYC
+583 YC

-603 EKGTSNPNWN
+603 EKGTANPKWN
-613 TTAIFYRSKPEQP
+613 TTAIFYRAKPEQP

-647 TAPINPTHTQV
+647 TAPINPNYTQV

-667 EKTVEKQGQLLVQVY
+667 EKTVEKQGHLLVQVY